1 MAGTQGTQ
9 EPDELKKKLVRRVAI
24 AGVLIAV
31 LLGGLALLDY
41 LMAPEPAPPPPA
53 PTVPASPPVAQPAE
67 APEEEPK
74 PEEKKEEPKAEPEKT
89 VTPLAPPP
97 PAKEVKPAPAKPVPG
112 KVEGPAVRFVPG
124 PAAAAKKPEPP
135 PPPKPVEAK
144 PPVLPPLPRGY
155 LLQVGVF
162 SNTANAEELRA
173 KLAQAGIPATIE
185 ARVQVGPF
193 KTRKEALEAQ
203 EKLKALSVGPG
214 LLIPPKRK

>member
-1 MAGTQGTQ
+1 MAETRGTQ

-53 PTVPASPPVAQPAE
+53 PTVPAPPPVEQPAE
-67 APEEEPK
+67 APKEEPK
-74 PEEKKEEPKAEPEKT
+74 AEEKEPKAEPEKT

-97 PAKEVKPAPAKPVPG
+97 KPEARPAKPVPG

-124 PAAAAKKPEPP
+124 PAAAAKKPEPS